1 VQDQTDA
8 GDPQPTLPRIESL
21 AAPQSFA
28 VLFQRHYE
36 IGEVPLSYAEHWAA
50 LATQIKSL
58 QRAGELYG
66 LFQSYHTEDTY
77 AAGTFLREH
86 CGALVQSL
94 EQFRHDFAGSLPSAA
109 IARIDHFLGTRIV
122 QAAKDAKAEQVGA
135 ARGALVALAAFEAE
149 ITFLLAGRQEQ
160 IRARSERALLHL
172 QRILAVDPD
181 VSAKWKRA
189 FEKNEV
195 ACERLGSVHLL
206 SHGIYAFKVDAVGAR
221 TDLVF
226 NEPPP
231 DAMLSQAVEGMV
243 LTEWKVAKDAKDA
256 NAAVRAARI
265 QADLYSQGALGGLEL
280 RSHRYIIVVTPKEL
294 PSGTL
299 GPDDRTAAGVIYR
312 HVNIVIEPEVPS
324 KVSKTLARA
333 AK

>member
-1 VQDQTDA
+1 MSEVRPD
-8 GDPQPTLPRIESL
+8 RREW
-21 AAPQSFA
+21 
-28 VLFQRHYE
+28 YE
-36 IGEVPLSYAEHWAA
+36 IGAIPLCYAENWAA
-50 LATQIKSL
+50 LAAQIKSL

-77 AAGTFLREH
+77 ADGTFLREQ
-86 CGALVQSL
+86 CGPLVQSL
-94 EQFRHDFAGSLPSAA
+94 EQFRQDFAGSLPSAA

-122 QAAKDAKAEQVGA
+122 QAAKDAKAEQIGA

-172 QRILAVDPD
+172 QRILAVDHD
-181 VSAKWKRA
+181 VSAKWKKA

-226 NEPPP
+226 NDPPS
-231 DAMLSQAVEGMV
+231 DAMLTQAVEGTV
-243 LTEWKVAKDAKDA
+243 LTEWKIAKDAKDA
-256 NAAVRAARI
+256 IAAVRTARI
-265 QADLYSQGALGGLEL
+265 QADLYRCARRPRIEEPSLYHCRDAEGAAVGHL
-280 RSHRYIIVVTPKEL
+280 RT
-294 PSGTL
+294 G
-299 GPDDRTAAGVIYR
+299 
-312 HVNIVIEPEVPS
+312 
-324 KVSKTLARA
+324 
-333 AK
+333 

>member
-1 VQDQTDA
+1 M
-8 GDPQPTLPRIESL
+8 
-21 AAPQSFA
+21 
-28 VLFQRHYE
+28 
-36 IGEVPLSYAEHWAA
+36 SYAEHWAA
-50 LATQIKSL
+50 LAAEIKSL

-66 LFQSYHTEDTY
+66 LFQSYHNEDSY
-77 AAGTFLREH
+77 GAGKFLREQ

-109 IARIDHFLGTRIV
+109 ITRIDHFLGTSLV
-122 QAAKDAKAEQVGA
+122 QAAKDTSTDQRA
-135 ARGALVALAAFEAE
+135 ARGALVGLAALEAE

-172 QRILAVDPD
+172 QRLLAVDLD
-181 VSAKWKRA
+181 VSAKWKKA
-189 FEKNEV
+189 FNTNEM

-206 SHGIYAFKVDAVGAR
+206 SHGIYAFKVDAAGAR

-231 DAMLSQAVEGMV
+231 DLLPVQGVDGLV
-243 LTEWKVAKDAKDA
+243 LTEWKIAKDAKA
-256 NAAVRAARI
+256 AIAAVGEARV
-265 QADLYSQGALGGLEL
+265 QADLYSQGPLAGLEL

-299 GPDDRTAAGVIYR
+299 GPDDHTAVGVIYR
-312 HVNIVIEPEVPS
+312 HVNIVIEPKVPS
-324 KVSKTLARA
+324 KAAKALARA
-333 AK
+333 AKK